1 MQYYTKFCNRR
12 VCEDVKMLFRAFF
25 VEIIALICRKTTIRT
40 KKLGI
45 SLSVSIEMSN
55 FAPAILQLTIPI
67 NSFNYYD
74 ESVRDRFHYDS
85 RFV

>member
-1 MQYYTKFCNRR
+1 
-12 VCEDVKMLFRAFF
+12 ML
-25 VEIIALICRKTTIRT
+25 CCKKTE
-40 KKLGI
+40 I

-55 FAPAILQLTIPI
+55 FAPAILHLTIPI

>member
-40 KKLGI
+40 KKIGNKF
-45 SLSVSIEMSN
+45 VCFNRNVYFCTRN
-55 FAPAILQLTIPI
+55 FAI
-67 NSFNYYD
+67 NNPY
-74 ESVRDRFHYDS
+74 
-85 RFV
+85 